1 MSVNVKDF
9 SVDNMPQA
17 VLEEYA
23 SKTEDPRM
31 REIMLG
37 LITHLHT
44 FVKEVKLTEE
54 EWLNAI
60 MFLTA
65 VGKKCDDQRQEFI
78 LLSDTLGVSSLVDSL
93 NNARGGIGTENTVLG
108 PFYVPGS
115 PHKPMGSSIVQKA
128 TEKGELAVINGT
140 VSNNKGE
147 AVEGANLDVWQSSS
161 EGFYHMQDEN
171 MPNFNLCGQFTT
183 GADGKYIFV
192 TEKPAS
198 YPVPTDGPVGDMLRA
213 CGRHPMRPGHLH
225 FIITA
230 PGYDRLVT
238 HIFTNEDEYLDS
250 DAVFA
255 TKTSLVGVYKET
267 TDNALAQELNIEPTF
282 QKVDF
287 DFTLMRSEK

>member
-1 MSVNVKDF
+1 MTVKVKDF
-9 SVDNMPQA
+9 SVNNMPQA

-23 SKTEDPRM
+23 SKTKDPRM
-31 REIMLG
+31 REIMLS

-44 FVKEVKLTEE
+44 FVKDVKLTEE

-65 VGKKCDDQRQEFI
+65 VGKKCDAQRQEFI
-78 LLSDTLGVSSLVDSL
+78 LLSDTLGVSSLVDSI
-93 NNARGGIGTENTVLG
+93 NHARGGIGTENTVLG

-115 PHKPMGSSIVQKA
+115 PHKAMGSSIVQKS

-140 VSNNKGE
+140 ISNKNGE
-147 AVEGANLDVWQSSS
+147 PIDGANLDVWQSSS

-183 GADGKYIFV
+183 GPDGKYIFV

-255 TKTSLVGVYKET
+255 TKPSLVGVYKET
-267 TDNALAQELNIEPTF
+267 TDHALAKELNIEPTF

-287 DFTLMRSEK
+287 DFTLMSSK

>member
-17 VLEEYA
+17 VLEEYGA
-23 SKTEDPRM
+23 KTEDPRM
-31 REIMLG
+31 REIMLS
-37 LITHLHT
+37 LITHLHS
-44 FVKEVKLTEE
+44 FVKDVKLTEE

-65 VGKKCDDQRQEFI
+65 VGQKCDDQRQEFI

-93 NNARGGIGTENTVLG
+93 NHERGGIGTENTVLG

-115 PHKPMGSSIVQKA
+115 PRKEMGSSIVQKS
-128 TEKGELAVINGT
+128 TEKGELAVINGIVT
-140 VSNNKGE
+140 NNKG
-147 AVEGANLDVWQSSS
+147 APVEGANLDVWQSSS
-161 EGFYHMQDEN
+161 EGFYHMQDDD
-171 MPNFNLCGQFTT
+171 MPDFNLCGQFTT

-238 HIFTNEDEYLDS
+238 HIFTDEDEYLDS

-255 TKTSLVGVYKET
+255 TKSSLVGIYKET
-267 TDNALAQELNIEPTF
+267 TDAALAQELNIEQTF

-287 DFTLMRSEK
+287 DFTLMSSE

>member
-1 MSVNVKDF
+1 MTVNVKDF
-9 SVDNMPQA
+9 SIDNMPQA
-17 VLEEYA
+17 VLEEYG
-23 SKTEDPRM
+23 SKTEDPRL
-31 REIMLG
+31 REIMLS
-37 LITHLHT
+37 LITHLHS
-44 FVKEVKLTEE
+44 FVKDVKLTEE
-54 EWLNAI
+54 EWFKAI

-65 VGKKCDDQRQEFI
+65 VGQKCDDKRQEFI
-78 LLSDTLGVSSLVDSL
+78 LLSDTLGVSSLVDSV
-93 NNARGGIGTENTVLG
+93 NHDRSGVGTENTVLG

-115 PHKPMGSSIVQKA
+115 PEKKMGDSIVQKA
-128 TEKGELAVINGT
+128 TEKGVTAVINGT
-140 VSNNKGE
+140 VIDKNGNPVAG
-147 AVEGANLDVWQSSS
+147 AVLDVWQSSS

-171 MPNFNLCGQFTT
+171 MPEFNLCGRFTT

-192 TEKPAS
+192 TEKPAA
-198 YPVPTDGPVGDMLRA
+198 YPVPTDGPVGEMLRA

-255 TKTSLVGVYKET
+255 TKSSLVGEYKET
-267 TDNALAQELNIEPTF
+267 HDEELAGELNIKSPF

-287 DFTLMRSEK
+287 DFTLMSSK